1 MRFEMMLGFW
11 KMKDMIK
18 HSSCQTRDKLYES
31 ESSHVVYST
40 VISNGNMYANIIYR
54 YESNPRG
61 IKSKFAYIY
70 GDIMF
75 AGFPDP
81 TGPGSCVFI
90 KDAKLSD
97 IRREFVE
104 DTLVKWR

>member
-11 KMKDMIK
+11 KMKDMVK
-18 HSSCQTRDKLYES
+18 HSSGQRRNNLYEG
-31 ESSHVVYST
+31 ENIHVVHSI
-40 VISNGNMYANIIYR
+40 VISNGNMHANIMYR
-54 YESNPRG
+54 YEENPRG

-75 AGFPDP
+75 SGFPDM
-81 TGPGSCVFI
+81 TGLGSRVFI

-97 IRREFVE
+97 IRRDFVE
-104 DTLVKWR
+104 DLSVP